1 MSNPNRADISVFE
14 NIQADQHDK
23 TGMSQMTV
31 FNDSQAVC
39 NSRWTQHIVRETKS
53 IDKLY
58 QNYAKVGST
67 IEEIMGDLQQRQSA
81 TLRGALERSINTQK
95 NYRKS
100 MRVAANNVVGLIQME
115 KEQLKFNY
123 QPGAIVVKDGI
134 SSEVYKERKAFADA
148 VNAFYTGS
156 TPDGTPYV
164 MYLD

>member
-1 MSNPNRADISVFE
+1 MSDPNRADISVFE
-14 NIQADQHDK
+14 GIQQQANNAM
-23 TGMSQMTV
+23 GCSSQAV
-31 FNDSQAVC
+31 FNDAQTVC
-39 NSRWTQHIVRETKS
+39 NSRWTNHIVRETKN

-58 QNYAKVGST
+58 QNYAKVGIT
-67 IEEIMGDLQQRQSA
+67 IEEIAGDLQQRQSA
-81 TLRGALERSINTQK
+81 VLRGALERSINTQK

-115 KEQLKFNY
+115 REQLKFNY
-123 QPGAIVVKDGI
+123 QPGATVPKDGV
-134 SSEVYKERKAFADA
+134 SPDAYKERKAFADA